1 MRLTHKKANSY
12 MNDWEWTLVEDS
24 RGRWTLVDGY
34 GNPVNW
40 GMKFKTAV
48 SHVIGLYNLQLS
60 LD

>member
-1 MRLTHKKANSY
+1 

-24 RGRWTLVDGY
+24 RGRWTLVDGH